1 MEEQIEHFILQ
12 LFFSRNNP
20 KMYAKVVRDMHKA
33 HSAENLKKIIVE
45 TERRIDKEGL
55 SFVAPATDSPEF
67 ILQVKDT
74 LRSMNQVLG

>member
-1 MEEQIEHFILQ
+1 MEEQIKHFILQ

-33 HSAENLKKIIVE
+33 HSAGDLKKIIAE

-55 SFVAPATDSPEF
+55 SFVAPATDNPEF
-67 ILQVKDT
+67 VSQVEDT
-74 LRSMNQVLG
+74 LRSMSQVL